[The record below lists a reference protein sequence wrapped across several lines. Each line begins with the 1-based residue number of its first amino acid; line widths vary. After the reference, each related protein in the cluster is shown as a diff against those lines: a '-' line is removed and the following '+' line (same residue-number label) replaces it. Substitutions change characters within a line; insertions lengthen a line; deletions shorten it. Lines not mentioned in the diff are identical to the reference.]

1 MFRAVIIRVW
11 GAVVGEI
18 VHLRSHPNAE
28 RIWLANVRSS
38 RHGLP
43 EQIVFG
49 GIRKLRRGDLVA
61 VAPPGTL
68 IQESHKDRPRRMR
81 TRNYRGERSHGM
93 LCSLNELG
101 WARGGPNEVA
111 VLRDLRPGFVLDE
124 LHPELRSTVV
134 KRWELVIDAA
144 TTMTMKAA
152 DVAAQGM
159 REPARV

>member
-1 MFRAVIIRVW
+1 VITRVW

-18 VHLRSHPNAE
+18 VQLRSHPNAE
-28 RIWLANVRSS
+28 RVWLAQIRIS
-38 RHGLP
+38 RYGVP

-49 GIRKLRRGDLVA
+49 GTRKLRRGDLVA

-68 IQESHKDRPRRMR
+68 IKESHKDQPRRMR
-81 TRNYRGERSHGM
+81 ARNYRGERSHGM

-124 LHPELRSTVV
+124 LDPELRPAVV
-134 KRWELVIDAA
+134 KKWDKAINTVD
-144 TTMTMKAA
+144 TMILSAE
-152 DVAAQGM
+152 DVAAY
-159 REPARV
+159 RVSSPA